1 LGTKGQHATSR
12 PPKPPMLQLDLHHS
26 FCNIFKIRT

>member
-12 PPKPPMLQLDLHHS
+12 TPKPLELYMH
-26 FCNIFKIRT
+26 